1 MKQKSSKGAGCFTLI
16 SFIYLVSIMAV
27 FQEMDPSVNYIEHMG
42 KFGVAILV
50 LFSVM
55 TISGAFWMVLN
66 YLRKTRL
73 ELEKLQSTSAIPE
86 TIEDYYRATAKAIR
100 KVGVS
105 VILLAL
111 MLGVFAHF
119 NSIIEVVG
127 SVVFLFGIVICLFSL
142 VPKSLA
148 RQIQKQNI
156 R

>member
-1 MKQKSSKGAGCFTLI
+1 MKQKSSKVAGCFTLI

-42 KFGVAILV
+42 QFGVAILV
-50 LFSVM
+50 LLSVM

-73 ELEKLQSTSAIPE
+73 ELEELQSTLATPE

-111 MLGVFAHF
+111 MLGVFSRF

-127 SVVFLFGIVICLFSL
+127 SVAFLFGIVICLFSL
-142 VPKSLA
+142 VPKSLSK
-148 RQIQKQNI
+148 QIQKQNI